1 MRISDWSSDVC
12 SSDLDGAVLTIS
24 AIPNGIGSP
33 KTRKWHRLIRP
44 WINHLVACANGLSMT
59 TALVASDDSL
69 LLAPFEEHVARRLL
83 GDLLQAWQP
92 GMQLGRASC
101 RERVCQYV
109 WISGVAVS
117 FKKK

>member
-59 TALVASDDSL
+59 TALLASRSAERRVGKECVSTFRSRW
-69 LLAPFEEHVARRLL
+69 APYHENKIDVVLHLH
-83 GDLLQAWQP
+83 
-92 GMQLGRASC
+92 S
-101 RERVCQYV
+101 
-109 WISGVAVS
+109 
-117 FKKK
+117 